1 MCLRALPLLLIPLL
15 VGLVILPSDDNSI
28 PPTPTSDA
36 AWTWVNTDSQ
46 IVAIHPDGTTNIIYD
61 QPDRFLDRNLLG
73 WRLSATQGLLLLN
86 EDDFNIYMVVT
97 RHEVQI
103 VPLDVPMSGW
113 PVEIQ
118 LPYVLVMSHGS
129 HNTPYVLNIET
140 LEVQA
145 LTGYMPAWESEG
157 LRFLPDGETVRYLS
171 YDEELNDSGVTL
183 WERNLTTGEETAL
196 LSQDHTPVSSIV
208 RGNFSVSL
216 EDNLALLASPD
227 GQAWWLADGW
237 TPNHDTPAETD
248 GSYQTLQTFG
258 DTDERITEA
267 LYDGLIWSK
276 GAGWV
281 IAYDSSCNPDCA
293 REFSAYALSGGGTIT
308 YRNVEPDT
316 VPTQIRTMTSEG
328 QLLGTDAQGRL
339 WLYDAD
345 SAAYLGS
352 YSRTTGDYAEFHE
365 FNGRWILT
373 EQVLEGDERLYQL
386 WDVPSHQVVFEQ
398 TASLGFYPKY
408 QADRVL
414 LCQYQ
419 TQCFLYDAAT
429 QQTFTIPGDFADYR
443 FDLLSNTRVL
453 FEVGPDSAGLA
464 SGIYLLDVAIG
475 ESQLLVPAGRT
486 VIYNPLV

>member
-1 MCLRALPLLLIPLL
+1 MCLRPLLLIPLL
-15 VGLVILPSDDNSI
+15 FGFILTRFPADT
-28 PPTPTSDA
+28 PPQPITSDA

-46 IVAIHPDGTTNIIYD
+46 IVAIHPDGTSNIIYD
-61 QPDRFLDRNLLG
+61 QPNRFLDRNLLG
-73 WRLSATQGLLLLN
+73 WHLSATQGLLLLN

-97 RHEVQI
+97 PHEVQI
-103 VPLDVPMSGW
+103 VPLDVPMRGW

-129 HNTPYVLNIET
+129 HNTPYVLNVET

-145 LTGYMPAWESEG
+145 LSGYMPAWESEG
-157 LRFLPDGETVRYLS
+157 LRFLPDGETARYLS
-171 YDEELNDSGVTL
+171 YDEVFNDSGVTL
-183 WERNLTTGEETAL
+183 WEHNLTTGEETAL
-196 LSQDHTPVSSIV
+196 LSQDHAPVSSIT
-208 RGNFSVSL
+208 RGNFPVSL

-237 TPNHDTPAETD
+237 IPYSDTAAETD

-258 DTDERITEA
+258 DTDERITAA
-267 LYDGLIWSK
+267 LYNGLIWSK

-281 IAYDSSCNPDCA
+281 IVYDSSCLPDCS
-293 REFSAYALSGGGTIT
+293 REFSAYALSGGGTMT
-308 YRNVEPDT
+308 YRNVEPDAI
-316 VPTQIRTMTSEG
+316 PTHIRTMTSEG

-339 WLYDAD
+339 WLYDTD
-345 SAAYLGS
+345 SAAYLGD

-373 EQVLEGDERLYQL
+373 EQMLEGDQRLYQL
-386 WDVPSHQVVFEQ
+386 WDIFNGRVVFEQ
-398 TASLGFYPKY
+398 TIKSSFYPEY
-408 QADRVL
+408 QADSAI

-419 TQCFLYDAAT
+419 AQCFLYDAVT
-429 QQTFTIPGDFADYR
+429 QQTFPLPADFANYR

-453 FEVGPDSAGLA
+453 FEIESDSTEL
-464 SGIYLLDVAIG
+464 SPGIYLLDVTTG

-486 VIYNPLV
+486 VIYSPLV